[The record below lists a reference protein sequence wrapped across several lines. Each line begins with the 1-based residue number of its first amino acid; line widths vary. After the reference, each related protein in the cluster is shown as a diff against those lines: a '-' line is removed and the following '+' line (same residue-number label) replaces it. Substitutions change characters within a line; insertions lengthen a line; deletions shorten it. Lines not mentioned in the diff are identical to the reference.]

1 MLDLLFN
8 WMDKIEE
15 VPQLLIDTYSIFVCY
30 TSINFSVFRS
40 QRSKISE
47 EDQRMEENTFN
58 AIFVHNFF
66 KNKENFSER
75 IQKNIKKVVESPET
89 TESGIIIDLSLQI
102 LRNLIT
108 NKTISH
114 QNTIDSG
121 ILKTL
126 QSIVNNNKRINIAA
140 QIISELS
147 YDNQEVQNY
156 ILEEKYM
163 LNWII
168 DWIQDKGNVP
178 FKSSLLT
185 CLINLCI
192 NNPEMT
198 NYIRENLEISNL
210 ISIIKYQY
218 SEINWKVAYLATILW
233 NDNRIDGE
241 FFNLIKQIIF
251 QIARMLQ
258 SKEVKIITEGTTM
271 LHNLVKVKN
280 VKHPKLIQN
289 TAKDTES
296 AIHSENIFNSKFVLT
311 KNIHSDII
319 DVGILE
325 HLADILKN
333 YSELYIVE
341 LKKLNEKKPSTEEE
355 KDKEDEW
362 MVDASSPYPDI
373 TTRVPP
379 SAFRYYQNMKEN
391 KIILMNSLRI
401 VKFIMEAN
409 EGWR

>member
-1 MLDLLFN
+1 
-8 WMDKIEE
+8 MDKIEE

-163 LNWII
+163 LN
-168 DWIQDKGNVP
+168 
-178 FKSSLLT
+178 
-185 CLINLCI
+185 
-192 NNPEMT
+192 
-198 NYIRENLEISNL
+198 
-210 ISIIKYQY
+210 
-218 SEINWKVAYLATILW
+218 
-233 NDNRIDGE
+233 
-241 FFNLIKQIIF
+241 
-251 QIARMLQ
+251 
-258 SKEVKIITEGTTM
+258 
-271 LHNLVKVKN
+271 
-280 VKHPKLIQN
+280 
-289 TAKDTES
+289 
-296 AIHSENIFNSKFVLT
+296 
-311 KNIHSDII
+311 
-319 DVGILE
+319 
-325 HLADILKN
+325 
-333 YSELYIVE
+333 
-341 LKKLNEKKPSTEEE
+341 
-355 KDKEDEW
+355 
-362 MVDASSPYPDI
+362 
-373 TTRVPP
+373 
-379 SAFRYYQNMKEN
+379 
-391 KIILMNSLRI
+391 
-401 VKFIMEAN
+401 
-409 EGWR
+409 